1 MAPRTM
7 ESFRRH
13 RGKKNEVPAKG
24 REFNILDP
32 HFSGHGEVSIDDKGR
47 FSFKEKMLPTR
58 NAGPEQG
65 SAFTPICFTFLDVP
79 LVAYVPHALL
89 MSAAEIN
96 DAEVG
101 HALSTDKIYRLLI
114 PQKFRS
120 RLNLPTAQGTTVANG
135 TKVFIVGMGDF
146 FIALNAEDRDRFIH
160 TITGFRADNPIQNII
175 KPTTDREPRVSGKGH
190 ETLKPIEITINLKDV
205 PDLAATVR
213 SLVAQVLDRVGAE
226 QIDNRRRLL
235 LTLEVPSPSGRPR
248 KPKKEK

>member
-7 ESFRRH
+7 ESFRRQ

-24 REFNILDP
+24 REFNILNP

-47 FSFKEKMLPTR
+47 FSFKEKTLPTR

-89 MSAAEIN
+89 VSAAEIN
-96 DAEVG
+96 DAEAG
-101 HALSTDKIYRLLI
+101 HALSTDKMYRLLI

-146 FIALNAEDRDRFIH
+146 FIALNREDRDRFIH
-160 TITGFRADNPIQNII
+160 TITDFRANNPIQHII
-175 KPTTDREPRVSGKGH
+175 KPIADRETH
-190 ETLKPIEITINLKDV
+190 ESSEAHRPIEITINLKDV
-205 PDLAATVR
+205 PDLAAAVR
-213 SLVAQVLDRVGAE
+213 SLVARILDRVGAE
-226 QIDNRRRLL
+226 QIDNRKRLL
-235 LTLEVPSPSGRPR
+235 LTLEVPSPSGRRR
-248 KPKKEK
+248 KPKAEK